1 MNHTAKVDPAP
12 SEVMDKMA
20 KNETI
25 RTLEDKPDPEHL
37 TDAEIRDL
45 EFSFVLSEN

>member
-12 SEVMDKMA
+12 REAMDKMA

-25 RTLEDKPDPEHL
+25 RTLEHKPDPEHL
-37 TDAEIRDL
+37 ADADILDI
-45 EFSFVLSEN
+45 EFSFILSEN

>member
-12 SEVMDKMA
+12 REAMGKMA

-25 RTLEDKPDPEHL
+25 TILEHKPDPEHL
-37 TDAEIRDL
+37 TDAEILDD

>member
-1 MNHTAKVDPAP
+1 MNHTVKVDPTLR
-12 SEVMDKMA
+12 EVLDNMA

-25 RTLEDKPDPEHL
+25 TILEHKPDPEHL
-37 TDAEIRDL
+37 IDAEILDD